1 MSKEDLIRGVTELL
15 NEIQDALLKRATEL
29 RDSNMKKMDTLDEFK
44 AFFAEGAHSGFALM
58 HWAGSNEEE
67 EQIAKDMK
75 VTIRCIPLGDEY
87 AEEGKCFITGKPSH
101 RRVVFARSY

>member
-1 MSKEDLIRGVTELL
+1 
-15 NEIQDALLKRATEL
+15 
-29 RDSNMKKMDTLDEFK
+29 MKKMDTLDEFK

-58 HWAGSNEEE
+58 HWAGSNDEE

-75 VTIRCIPLGDEY
+75 VTIRCIPMGDEY